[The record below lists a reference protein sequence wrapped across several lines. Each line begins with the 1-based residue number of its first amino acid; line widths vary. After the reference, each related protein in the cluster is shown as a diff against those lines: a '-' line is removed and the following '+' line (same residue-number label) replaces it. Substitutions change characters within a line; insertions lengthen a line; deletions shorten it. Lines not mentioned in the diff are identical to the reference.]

1 MMVFLTGATG
11 YIGSAVAG
19 ALLHA
24 GHSVI
29 GLARSDEAA
38 GQLHLSGIGAHRG
51 DLTSPTSVIAAASAA
66 DATIHTGTTNDG
78 SIDRRA
84 VDAMLQAVTGSG
96 KPFVYTSGVWVL
108 GDTGD
113 KVADETWPVRPLAL
127 VAWRPA
133 LEQLV
138 LETAQR
144 NVRAIVI
151 RPAVV
156 YGRGAGIPADFVKSA
171 RETGAARY
179 VGPGTNRWPVIH
191 VDDLA
196 SLYLAAMEKAPAATL
211 LHAADGSA
219 HRVKEIAEAASI
231 GAGAGG
237 STESWPLEEARKTLG
252 AYADA
257 LALDQ
262 QVSAEKARA
271 MLGWKPRA
279 ASILEDLRHGS
290 YTQ

>member
-1 MMVFLTGATG
+1 MIVFLTGATG
-11 YIGSAVAG
+11 YIGGAVAE
-19 ALLHA
+19 ALLKA
-24 GHSVI
+24 GQAVI

-38 GQLHLSGIGAHRG
+38 GQLHLKGIGTHRG
-51 DLTSPTSVIAAASAA
+51 DLTSPASLISAASAA

-78 SIDRRA
+78 SVDRQA
-84 VDAMLQAVTGSG
+84 VEAMLQAVAGSG
-96 KPFVYTSGVWVL
+96 KPFIYTSGVWVL
-108 GDTGD
+108 GDTCG
-113 KVADETWPVRPLAL
+113 KVADETWPARPAAL

-133 LEQLV
+133 LEHLV

-144 NVRAIVI
+144 GVRAIVI

-156 YGRGAGIPADFVKSA
+156 YGRASGIPADFVKSA

-179 VGPGTNRWPVIH
+179 VGTGANRWPAIQVE
-191 VDDLA
+191 DLA
-196 SLYLAAMEKAPAATL
+196 SLYALAMEKAPGGTL

-219 HRVKEIAEAASI
+219 HRVKEIAKAASI

-237 STESWPLEEARKTLG
+237 RTESWPLEEARKTLG

-262 QVSAEKARA
+262 QVSAAKART
-271 MLGWKPRA
+271 MLSWKPRA

>member
-1 MMVFLTGATG
+1 MIVFLTGATG
-11 YIGSAVAG
+11 YIGGAVAE
-19 ALLHA
+19 ALLKA
-24 GHSVI
+24 GHAVI

-38 GQLHLSGIGAHRG
+38 GQLHLKGIGTHRG
-51 DLTSPTSVIAAASAA
+51 DLTSPASLTPAANAA

-78 SIDRRA
+78 SVDRQA
-84 VDAMLQAVTGSG
+84 VEAMLQAVAGSG
-96 KPFVYTSGVWVL
+96 KPFIYTSGVWVL
-108 GDTGD
+108 GDTGG
-113 KVADETWPVRPLAL
+113 KVADETWPVRPAAL
-127 VAWRPA
+127 VAWRPV

-156 YGRGAGIPADFVKSA
+156 YGRGSGIPADFVKSA
-171 RETGAARY
+171 RETGTVRY
-179 VGPGTNRWPVIH
+179 VGAGANRWPVIH

-196 SLYLAAMEKAPAATL
+196 SLYIGAMDKAPAATL

-219 HRVKEIAEAASI
+219 HRVTEIAEAASI

-237 STESWPLEEARKTLG
+237 RTESWPLEEARKTLG

-262 QVSAEKARA
+262 QISAAKART
-271 MLGWKPRA
+271 LLSWKPRA

-290 YTQ
+290 YAQ